1 MKRPFRFIDREI
13 LLALA
18 QTALIGCLLV
28 VLAVTAAKLA
38 IWMSCLAAPS
48 CHTWRW

>member
-1 MKRPFRFIDREI
+1 MKMFDREAWI
-13 LLALA
+13 ALA
-18 QTALIGCLLV
+18 QTALIGLLLV